1 MTEEVYS
8 RDESKYLKVGVYVAA
23 VILVL
28 TSWYVANKQSL
39 SHKDDGSYYTV
50 DARFNRTDGL
60 LVGDKVR
67 MAGMDIGRVVNAKLD
82 DNFKAILTLDIKDG
96 IHIPDDSSAS
106 IVSSSLMGAKY
117 IEIEPGGSEDY
128 IAKGGE
134 FSYTQDAMILEELL
148 DRIVS
153 IGKANHKKSCPDC
166 TSQDKK

>member
-1 MTEEVYS
+1 MTREVYS
-8 RDESKYLKVGVYVAA
+8 REESKYLKAGMYVAA
-23 VILVL
+23 VIFVF
-28 TSWYVANKQSL
+28 TAWYVSNKDSM

-67 MAGMDIGRVVNAKLD
+67 MAGMNIGRVVNAKLD

-96 IHIPDDSSAS
+96 INIPDDSSAS

-128 IAKGGE
+128 IPRGGE

-153 IGKANHKKSCPDC
+153 IGKANHKKACADC
-166 TSQDKK
+166 DNQEKK